1 MDALWTE
8 INQGH
13 LRATCLWLGFTELV
27 WVLQRRRNTGVL
39 NPHAFAT
46 VYQQFRRD
54 CEQVAWIGLSW
65 GQVQASVAWIVK
77 HNLNST
83 DALHL
88 QAALLEHAA
97 TPKGIWL
104 VSSDRRLLRAAHAEG
119 LQTLNPEQ
127 SSITEIQKLLAN
139 TGQH

>member
-27 WVLQRRRNTGVL
+27 WVLQRRRNTGIL

-46 VYQQFRRD
+46 VYQQFRQD

-65 GQVQASVAWIVK
+65 GQSPRAGYLGVVSQAELYPSCRLTPLTYMPSSARLDSGRICPPSTISVCPVM
-77 HNLNST
+77 
-83 DALHL
+83 
-88 QAALLEHAA
+88 
-97 TPKGIWL
+97 
-104 VSSDRRLLRAAHAEG
+104 
-119 LQTLNPEQ
+119 
-127 SSITEIQKLLAN
+127 
-139 TGQH
+139 